1 MLLLVFLRPSP
12 WHVAGGRE
20 GICGPSC
27 EKGRLPQLLPW
38 FPGPY
43 AFPSPAPG
51 FSWPGPRTFCAW
63 GLPASALS
71 CVAELR
77 IAVEAAPQCGA
88 DGAGACG
95 RAARCSTGPERGAL
109 ACGLLR
115 GCCAAPWAG
124 RAVVRG
130 PEPRP
135 PGLDCSC
142 QCGCVSL
149 AAGFQARTG
158 FPLLSGVGIRAG
170 RRRGGQGLGR
180 APCGLWY
187 LSSSVT
193 LSSCG
198 DGRSQRF
205 CLSFNPS
212 GLSMLC
218 VCLDQDG
225 ALYSGTHYLRGP
237 TCA

>member
-1 MLLLVFLRPSP
+1 MCYCWCSLGHHRGTWLGAERASVAPAVRKAGSLSSSLGFLDPMLFRARLQDSRGLVHAL
-12 WHVAGGRE
+12 
-20 GICGPSC
+20 
-27 EKGRLPQLLPW
+27 
-38 FPGPY
+38 
-43 AFPSPAPG
+43 
-51 FSWPGPRTFCAW
+51 
-63 GLPASALS
+63 SALGAS
-71 CVAELR
+71 RHPPCPVWLSS
-77 IAVEAAPQCGA
+77 AVETAPQCGA

-193 LSSCG
+193 LSSCR